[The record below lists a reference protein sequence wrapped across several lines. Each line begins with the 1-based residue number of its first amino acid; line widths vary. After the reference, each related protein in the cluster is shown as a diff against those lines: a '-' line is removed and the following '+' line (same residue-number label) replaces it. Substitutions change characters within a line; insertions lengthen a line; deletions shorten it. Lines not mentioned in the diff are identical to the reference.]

1 MAKTC
6 HENVHNTY
14 SICYVCLEVTTT
26 RRKTL
31 LPLMF
36 RLKCKKSISNDVC
49 YESGNILYKPGLSNV
64 RRNWRNAVVKHKKK
78 CNYYSIVGKN
88 KFYLHKEK
96 FERYNMPS
104 TELHNRMK
112 KKNVRMKSQAQL
124 TTKMAIKI
132 KTSIQVLIYLMW
144 NHCS

>member
-6 HENVHNTY
+6 YENVHNTY
-14 SICYVCLEVTTT
+14 SICYVCLEVMTT

-36 RLKCKKSISNDVC
+36 RLKCKKIDF
-49 YESGNILYKPGLSNV
+49 K
-64 RRNWRNAVVKHKKK
+64 WRVLWVWKHTLQTRSQQCQKKLKKCSRKTQKK